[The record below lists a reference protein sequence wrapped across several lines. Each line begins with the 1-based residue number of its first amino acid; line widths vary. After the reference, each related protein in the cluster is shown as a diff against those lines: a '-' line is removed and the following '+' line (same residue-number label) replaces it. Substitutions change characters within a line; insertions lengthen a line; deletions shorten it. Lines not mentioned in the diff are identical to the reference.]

1 MQDKTPYNNK
11 GNAHGQWIWLNHE
24 KTYTLN
30 IFYVDNITFGY
41 AIYESWGGN
50 LSAFETPKIIREYY
64 AR

>member
-11 GNAHGQWIWLNHE
+11 GNAHGQWIWLNHD

-41 AIYESWGGN
+41 AIYESWSGN
-50 LSAFETPKIIREYY
+50 LNNTPNIIREYY
-64 AR
+64 AT